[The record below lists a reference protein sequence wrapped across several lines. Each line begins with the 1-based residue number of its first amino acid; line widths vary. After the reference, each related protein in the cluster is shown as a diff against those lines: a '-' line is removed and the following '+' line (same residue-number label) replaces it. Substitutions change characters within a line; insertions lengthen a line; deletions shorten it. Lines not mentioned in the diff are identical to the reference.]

1 MQDPESSEMK
11 RYDVILKE
19 PSISDRVT
27 ALSAPADAFSE
38 KLDQWLDR
46 DPFTRPEFLGIGS
59 TGPTDATGKKSPHVI
74 CTGLGLRFLRQD
86 MAQLGIECLLAEDG
100 KRIGPLSFGASAPPP
115 PREAFVKAKTDKKP
129 PPPPRRPKG
138 SNTPPPIS

>member
-11 RYDVILKE
+11 RYDVILKRS
-19 PSISDRVT
+19 SISDRGMVS
-27 ALSAPADAFSE
+27 SATADAFSN

-46 DPFTRPEFLGIGS
+46 DPFTRPEFLGIDS
-59 TGPTDATGKKSPHVI
+59 TEPTDETGKKSPHVI

-86 MAQLGIECLLAEDG
+86 MAQLGIECLLSEDG
-100 KRIGPLSFGASAPPP
+100 KRIGPLSFGANAPPP
-115 PREAFVKAKTDKKP
+115 PREAFIKTKADKKP

-138 SNTPPPIS
+138 SNTPPIS